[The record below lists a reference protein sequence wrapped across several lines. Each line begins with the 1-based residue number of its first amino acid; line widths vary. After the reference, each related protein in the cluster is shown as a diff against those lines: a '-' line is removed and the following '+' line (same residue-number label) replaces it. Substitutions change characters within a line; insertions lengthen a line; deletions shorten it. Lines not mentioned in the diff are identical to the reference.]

1 MSDQVPTENSTA
13 TADTVINYDQTPT
26 SPEAP
31 ATAPQSSET
40 QAPQSQSPESNEAA
54 QKVPAAA
61 EQQPESKQGE
71 PAKSEEQKPV
81 GVMDAYADEKTEAP
95 IQYEFKDSE
104 GLVVKNETTALIS
117 DLAKDLGL
125 TQEAAQK
132 LFERGSGDDGII
144 SKINQN
150 AIKHYNQEWGKQI
163 ESDPELGG
171 SRLDDTRLNV
181 AKAMTLDTN
190 GELREFLKNSG
201 MGNFP
206 PLVKFL
212 NKVGAQLHSDRNFIT
227 GKPAASQAK
236 KDALATMYTSM

>member
-1 MSDQVPTENSTA
+1 MSDQVTNESSTA
-13 TADTVINYDQTPT
+13 PTDTVITYDQTPP
-26 SPEAP
+26 SSQAP
-31 ATAPQSSET
+31 ATTQQPSDA
-40 QAPQSQSPESNEAA
+40 QAPQSQSSTGNEAA
-54 QKVPAAA
+54 QEVPNAV
-61 EQQPESKQGE
+61 EQQPQSEQGE
-71 PAKSEEQKPV
+71 QAKPEDQKPV
-81 GVMDAYADEKTEAP
+81 GVMDAYADQKTEAP
-95 IQYEFKDSE
+95 VQYEFKDSE

>member
-1 MSDQVPTENSTA
+1 MSEQVSTVNGNETAGNVIDYAQTEPLS
-13 TADTVINYDQTPT
+13 Q
-26 SPEAP
+26 AP
-31 ATAPQSSET
+31 ATTSESQAAQTAQPQSSQSTE
-40 QAPQSQSPESNEAA
+40 QAQEVKAA
-54 QKVPAAA
+54 T
-61 EQQPESKQGE
+61 EQQDSSKPDE
-71 PAKSEEQKPV
+71 AAKSEEQKPV
-81 GVMDAYADEKTEAP
+81 GVMDAYADQKTEAP
-95 IQYEFKDSE
+95 LQYEFKDSE
-104 GLVVKNETTALIS
+104 GLVVNNETTALIS

-125 TQEAAQK
+125 TQETAQK
-132 LFERGSGDDGII
+132 LFEKGSGDDGII

-150 AIKHYNQEWGKQI
+150 AIKHYNQEWAKQI

-181 AKAMTLDTN
+181 AKAMTLDTD

-227 GKPAASQAK
+227 GKPAPSQAK

>member
-1 MSDQVPTENSTA
+1 MSEQVSTESSAPAA
-13 TADTVINYDQTPT
+13 TGTVIDYDNPAPQETAAAPAASDEQASQPQST
-26 SPEAP
+26 QSTEAP
-31 ATAPQSSET
+31 QEA
-40 QAPQSQSPESNEAA
+40 QAPA
-54 QKVPAAA
+54 QEDNA
-61 EQQPESKQGE
+61 EDT
-71 PAKSEEQKPV
+71 AKGDEQKPA
-81 GVMDAYADEKTEAP
+81 GVMDAYADTKTEP
-95 IQYEFKDSE
+95 PVQYEFKDSE
-104 GLVVKNETTALIS
+104 GLVVSNETTALIS

-132 LFERGSGDDGII
+132 LFDRGSGEDGII

-163 ESDPELGG
+163 ETDPELGG
-171 SRLDDTRLNV
+171 SRLDDTRMNV